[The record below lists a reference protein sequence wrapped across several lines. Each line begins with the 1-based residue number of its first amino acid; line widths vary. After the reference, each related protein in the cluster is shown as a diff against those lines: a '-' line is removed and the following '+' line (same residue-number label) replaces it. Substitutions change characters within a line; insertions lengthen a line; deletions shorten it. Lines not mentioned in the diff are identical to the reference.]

1 MAIIRWTTATF
12 IFEFQTIQVS
22 DITDAYFV
30 VKQWD
35 NTVIEKDL
43 TSATV
48 DTEENKLTWTLTQA
62 EAGLLAK
69 EKRYAAMCDWLTSSG
84 TRGRSKVLE
93 GSIENS
99 GVDEVIS

>member
-1 MAIIRWTTATF
+1 MAVIRYTTPTF

-48 DTEENKLTWTLTQA
+48 DTDANTLSWTLTQA
-62 EAGLLAK
+62 EAGLLTTG
-69 EKRYAAMCDWLTSSG
+69 KRYSAMCDWLTSSG

-93 GSIENS
+93 GSVENS
-99 GVDEVIS
+99 GVNEVIS

>member
-1 MAIIRWTTATF
+1 MAVIRYTTPTF
-12 IFEFQTIQVS
+12 IFEFQTIQVA

-35 NTVIEKDL
+35 NVVIEKDL

-48 DTEENKLTWTLTQA
+48 DTTHNKLTWTLTQT
-62 EAGLLAK
+62 EAGLLSTG
-69 EKRYAAMCDWLTSSG
+69 KRYAAMCDWLTDSG
-84 TRGRSKVLE
+84 TRGRSKVQE

-99 GVDEVIS
+99 GKSEVIS

>member
-1 MAIIRWTTATF
+1 MAIIRWTTPTF
-12 IFEFQTIQVS
+12 IFEFQTVQVS

-35 NTVIEKDL
+35 NAVITKDM

-48 DTEENKLTWTLTQA
+48 DTTNNRLTWTLTQA
-62 EAGLLAK
+62 EAGLLSTG
-69 EKRYAAMCDWLTSSG
+69 KRYAAMCDWLTSSG

-99 GVDEVIS
+99 GKNEVIS

>member
-48 DTEENKLTWTLTQA
+48 DTTENKLSWTLTQA
-62 EAGLLAK
+62 EAGLLTTG
-69 EKRYAAMCDWLTSSG
+69 KRYSAMCDWLTSSG

-93 GSIENS
+93 GSVENS
-99 GVDEVIS
+99 GVNEVIS

>member
-22 DITDAYFV
+22 DITDAYLV
-30 VKQWD
+30 IKQWD
-35 NTVIEKDL
+35 NVVIEKDL

-62 EAGLLAK
+62 EAGLLSTG
-69 EKRYAAMCDWLTSSG
+69 KRYAAMCDWLTSSG

>member
-30 VKQWD
+30 AKQWD

-48 DTEENKLTWTLTQA
+48 DTDANTLSWTLTQA
-62 EAGLLAK
+62 EAGLLTTG
-69 EKRYAAMCDWLTSSG
+69 KRYSVMCDWLTSSG

-93 GSIENS
+93 GSVENS

>member
-12 IFEFQTIQVS
+12 IFEFKTIQVS

-30 VKQWD
+30 AKQWD

-48 DTEENKLTWTLTQA
+48 DTDANTLSWTLTQA
-62 EAGLLAK
+62 EAGLLTTG
-69 EKRYAAMCDWLTSSG
+69 KRYSAMCDWLTSSG

-93 GSIENS
+93 GSVENS

>member
-12 IFEFQTIQVS
+12 VFEFKTIQVS

-30 VKQWD
+30 AKQWD
-35 NTVIEKDL
+35 NAVIEKDL

-48 DTEENKLTWTLTQA
+48 DTDANTLSWTLTQA
-62 EAGLLAK
+62 EAGLLTTG
-69 EKRYAAMCDWLTSSG
+69 KRYSAMCDWLTSSG

-93 GSIENS
+93 GSVENS
-99 GVDEVIS
+99 GVNEVIS